1 MVTKKVT
8 MSLTPKQQEKA
19 RSLSKDLFGKENI
32 SGLVGFLIERWEKE
46 QKTSTN
52 LQSAVADKKI
62 DLIKE
67 YLEPTGITIREL
79 IERNAYSSLCQLLDA
94 YLLEAVRNCR

>member
-1 MVTKKVT
+1 MTKVSERT
-8 MSLTPKQQEKA
+8 GGNNANTL
-19 RSLSKDLFGKENI
+19 LSP
-32 SGLVGFLIERWEKE
+32 
-46 QKTSTN
+46 
-52 LQSAVADKKI
+52 VADKKI

-67 YLEPTGITIREL
+67 YLEPTGITITEL